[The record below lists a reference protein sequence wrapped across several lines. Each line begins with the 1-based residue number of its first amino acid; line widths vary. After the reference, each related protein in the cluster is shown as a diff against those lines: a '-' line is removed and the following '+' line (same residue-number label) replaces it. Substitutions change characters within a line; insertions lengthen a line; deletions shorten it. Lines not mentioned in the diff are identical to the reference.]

1 VAIEPEFVV
10 INSEVVVGQQE
21 IARGGQPAV
30 ALALFLI
37 VVTVVSILWGR
48 TNRIGYTR
56 VITSA
61 ARFIMTYS
69 RMNEELIRSYLVWC
83 VYMFVG
89 LIGAVAL
96 LAAYQVDL
104 LGFLALDRKYL
115 WVVPLSFIAQ
125 NSLTGLMMQLWLVAR
140 PRSDVLSDLTSILW
154 VRYTLMM
161 PSVMRMMAPLFAAVI
176 EEVFFRGAVF
186 LILIERFPQTG
197 AYWPIFVCTA
207 LFVLQQLLQTD
218 TVGQRVILLV
228 GSTSVSVVGCLATL
242 YTASFLPTL
251 VCHGAYAVWYLQLGT
266 LMPKSQP
273 RKQGSKPSAGYPR
286 F

>member
-1 VAIEPEFVV
+1 M
-10 INSEVVVGQQE
+10 
-21 IARGGQPAV
+21 

-37 VVTVVSILWGR
+37 VVTVVSIVWGR
-48 TNRIGYTR
+48 TNRIGYSR

-61 ARFIMTYS
+61 ARFIMKFS
-69 RMNEELIRSYLVWC
+69 QMNEELIRSYLVWC
-83 VYMFVG
+83 IYMFVG

-96 LAAYQVDL
+96 LAAYQLDLLRFLTVDL
-104 LGFLALDRKYL
+104 RYL
-115 WVVPLSFIAQ
+115 WVVPLAFIAQ

-140 PRSDVLSDLTSILW
+140 PRSDVFSDLASILW

-161 PSVMRMMAPLFAAVI
+161 PRVMRMMAPLSAALV

-242 YTASFLPTL
+242 YTGSLLPTL
-251 VCHGAYAVWYLQLGT
+251 VCHGAYAVVYLQLGAF
-266 LMPKSQP
+266 MPKRPP
-273 RKQGSKPSAGYPR
+273 REQGAKPRAVYPGL
-286 F
+286 

>member
-1 VAIEPEFVV
+1 
-10 INSEVVVGQQE
+10 VGQQE
-21 IARGGQPAV
+21 IARGGQSAV
-30 ALALFLI
+30 ALALYLI
-37 VVTVVSILWGR
+37 VVTVISILWGR
-48 TNRIGYTR
+48 TNRIGYSR

-61 ARFIMTYS
+61 ARFIMKYS
-69 RMNEELIRSYLVWC
+69 QMNEELIRSYLVWC
-83 VYMFVG
+83 IYMFVG
-89 LIGAVAL
+89 LSGAVAL

-104 LGFLALDRKYL
+104 FRFLALDPEHL
-115 WVVPLSFIAQ
+115 WVAPLAFIAQ

-140 PRSDVLSDLTSILW
+140 PKSDVFSDLTSVLW

-161 PSVMRMMAPLFAAVI
+161 PRVMRMMSPLSAAVI

-218 TVGQRVILLV
+218 TIGQRVILLV

-242 YTASFLPTL
+242 YTGSFLPTL
-251 VCHGAYAVWYLQLGT
+251 VCHGAYAVLYLQLGT
-266 LMPKSQP
+266 LMPKWQP
-273 RKQGSKPSAGYPR
+273 RKQGAKPNAAYPR

>member
-1 VAIEPEFVV
+1 VAIEREFVV

-21 IARGGQPAV
+21 IARGGQSAV

-37 VVTVVSILWGR
+37 VVTIVSILWGR
-48 TNRIGYTR
+48 TNRIGYSR

-61 ARFIMTYS
+61 ARFIMKYS
-69 RMNEELIRSYLVWC
+69 QMNEELIRSYLVWW

-104 LGFLALDRKYL
+104 FRFLALDSEYL
-115 WVVPLSFIAQ
+115 WVIPLAFIAQ

-140 PRSDVLSDLTSILW
+140 PKGDVFSDLTSVLW

-161 PSVMRMMAPLFAAVI
+161 PRVMRLMAPLSAAVI

-186 LILIERFPQTG
+186 LILIKRFPQIG

-218 TVGQRVILLV
+218 TVGQRVIFLV

-242 YTASFLPTL
+242 YTGSFLPTL
-251 VCHGAYAVWYLQLGT
+251 VCHGVYAVLYLQLGT
-266 LMPKSQP
+266 LMPKWQP
-273 RKQGSKPSAGYPR
+273 IKQGAKPSATYPR
-286 F
+286 L